1 MEHEGRPR
9 ARDYDDIT
17 QEFVVAAIED
27 YRAYLCAKCPMPDH
41 VQETA
46 LVTTSWAKAFQITG
60 VNLVRTPQLSKLV
73 SSLLAVS
80 LCYFY
85 VI

>member
-1 MEHEGRPR
+1 
-9 ARDYDDIT
+9 
-17 QEFVVAAIED
+17 
-27 YRAYLCAKCPMPDH
+27 MPDH

-46 LVTTSWAKAFQITG
+46 LVNMSWAKVFQITG
-60 VNLVRTPQLSKLV
+60 VNLVQMPQLSKLV

-85 VI
+85 EMW